1 MPGLFSGWR
10 RSYLSYV
17 FFFCLRPET
26 GEVNG
31 YVVEMGLDTVLVTY
45 IIITQHVLRILRYG
59 TCMLSTKTRRPFIN
73 RVSELPKRSCH
84 RSIIRER
91 SFCGY

>member
-10 RSYLSYV
+10 HSYLSYV

-31 YVVEMGLDTVLVTY
+31 YVVEMGLGTVLVTF
-45 IIITQHVLRILRYG
+45 IVITRSRSMLNTAVHSPKWYMHL
-59 TCMLSTKTRRPFIN
+59 LSTKTRRPFYQ
-73 RVSELPKRSCH
+73 PC
-84 RSIIRER
+84 
-91 SFCGY
+91 F